1 MGASPQTPVEK
12 TKEKMIKPKRTK
24 EIKIRLTEQEHQD
37 LLQRKKGEL
46 AVWIRNTCLEQ
57 EISQPKTVKTADPEL
72 LRQLAKIG
80 GNLNQIAKATNTEQA
95 RGDIINLLRVTAE
108 LATIREQL
116 DELLE
121 HHR

>member
-1 MGASPQTPVEK
+1 MT
-12 TKEKMIKPKRTK
+12 KPKRTK

-46 AVWIRNTCLEQ
+46 AVWIRTTCLEQ
-57 EISQPKTVKTADPEL
+57 EVPQPKTVKTADPEL

-80 GNLNQIAKATNTEQA
+80 GNLNQIAKQANTLDSDLEKIRA
-95 RGDIINLLRVTAE
+95 FGLLAQ
-108 LATIREQL
+108 IQSQL

-121 HHR
+121 QNQ